1 VPQSKQP
8 SEKTAKNQ
16 IFLII
21 IFLTRR
27 VLIMMTA
34 SVRIAKIWN
43 IPIGLHWS
51 WFIVFTLVTY
61 SLAAGIFPRDYANLT
76 TGAYWTLGA
85 ATSILFFASI
95 LLHEL
100 GHTFVALR
108 YGVPVREINLFIFG
122 GVAVLTRESP
132 SAKAEFWIAIAGP
145 IVSFALAGI
154 FALLWIGSGD
164 FLYLAIPAFFL
175 AGINL
180 TVAVFN
186 MIPGFPLD
194 GGRVLRA
201 IVWGIKGDL
210 HKATRFASATG
221 QMVAFAFIGWFLQNA
236 AAATLAHSNLERA
249 LRDVT
254 VRDVMTAP
262 IETVER
268 GATLQEVVDERLLR
282 GAGRCYFVVEN
293 NRQIGLITLTD
304 ITRTPREEWSRTTVE
319 AAMTKAENLVT
330 VAPQTG
336 LLAALQR
343 MDEAGVA
350 QLPVIENDA
359 PPGILSRET
368 VLHQIYLRTMLGI
381 GTREQRRSQKQPDFV
396 LAGGEK

>member
-1 VPQSKQP
+1 
-8 SEKTAKNQ
+8 
-16 IFLII
+16 
-21 IFLTRR
+21 
-27 VLIMMTA
+27 MMTA

-175 AGINL
+175 AWINL

-221 QMVAFAFIGWFLQNA
+221 QMVAFAFIAYGIYTIFGGNLFGGLWIAFIGWFLQNA

-396 LAGGEK
+396 LAGGGK